1 MGLTL
6 RSVRIE
12 GLEMEMSMF
21 AKVSFCFALVLALQP
36 LGGSAA
42 TAPIAGPQRDGQ
54 HDFDFN
60 LGGWKTHI
68 RRLQH
73 PLSGSSDWTELNG
86 TVVINKIW
94 DGKAQ
99 IEEIEADG
107 PDGHFEGMT
116 LFLYNPVAHQ
126 WGMYFANS
134 SDGTV
139 DQPGIGEFKDGRG
152 EFYSQELYQ
161 GRSVLVRMVWSDIKA
176 DSHHVEQSFSVDGG
190 QTWEPNFIG
199 DLTRDN
205 QAAAKATTPP
215 LDASP
220 QQHGFDWQLGAW
232 NIHMSRM
239 LHPLTGSTAWTPLD
253 GTVLVR
259 RVWGGR
265 ANLAEI
271 ETRGPSG
278 HLQFLALRLYNPQ
291 SHQWNL
297 MFANSDGGVLRTPA
311 LIGEFKDRVGVF
323 YDQEPYNDRAI
334 LVRFTFRS
342 LTADSSRDEEAFSAD
357 GGKTWE
363 VNWINT
369 QTRRK

>member
-1 MGLTL
+1 MDMSTL
-6 RSVRIE
+6 GKASLCPV
-12 GLEMEMSMF
+12 
-21 AKVSFCFALVLALQP
+21 LVLALQS
-36 LGGSAA
+36 LQAFAA
-42 TAPIAGPQRDGQ
+42 AAPAAGPAAAPQRDGQ

-60 LGGWKTHI
+60 FGGWKTHI

-73 PLSGSSDWTELNG
+73 PLSGASDWTELNG
-86 TVVINKIW
+86 TVVVNKIW

-107 PDGHFEGMT
+107 PAGHFEGMT
-116 LFLYNPVAHQ
+116 LFLYNPAAHQ

-139 DQPGIGEFKDGRG
+139 GEPGSGEFKDGRG
-152 EFYSQELYQ
+152 EFYSQELYH
-161 GRSVLVRMVWSDIKA
+161 GRAVLVRMVWSDIKA
-176 DSHHVEQSFSVDGG
+176 ESHHVEQSFSADGG
-190 QTWEPNFIG
+190 KTWEPNFIG

-205 QAAAKATTPP
+205 HAAAEAATPP
-215 LDASP
+215 VSAVP

-232 NIHMSRM
+232 NIHMSRL
-239 LHPLTGSTAWTPLD
+239 LHPFTGSTTWTPLD
-253 GTVLVR
+253 GTVVVR
-259 RVWGGR
+259 PVWGGR

-271 ETRGPSG
+271 ETQGPSA

-291 SHQWNL
+291 SQQWNL
-297 MFANSDGGVLRTPA
+297 LFAHSNDGVLNTPA
-311 LIGEFKDRVGVF
+311 LIGEFKDRFGVF
-323 YDQEPYNDRAI
+323 YDQEPYKGRAI

-342 LTADSSRDEEAFSAD
+342 LTADSSRDEQAFSAD

-369 QTRRK
+369 QTRMKKEAPGAR